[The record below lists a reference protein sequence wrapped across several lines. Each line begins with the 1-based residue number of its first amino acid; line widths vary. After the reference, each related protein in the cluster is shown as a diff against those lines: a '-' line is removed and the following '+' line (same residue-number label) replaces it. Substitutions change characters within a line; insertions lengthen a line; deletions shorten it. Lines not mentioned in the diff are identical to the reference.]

1 MTKKLFDET
10 DVYILTL
17 GLSEVW
23 HDEQTGGVF
32 WRTIPKD
39 AFDPAR
45 HKFRVSTV
53 DENRD
58 NLAAIHALIRKHRP
72 DAKIV
77 LTLSPIPLAATFRN
91 VSCVSANTV
100 SKAVLRVAIDEI
112 MRDVGPEGALHYWP
126 GFEIVVYAFGAPFKA
141 DRRHLPEA

>member
-58 NLAAIHALIRKHRP
+58 NLAAIQALIRKHRP

-91 VSCVSANTV
+91 VSCVSANTKMLLPRRKG
-100 SKAVLRVAIDEI
+100 SRYIRRGTSI
-112 MRDVGPEGALHYWP
+112 TSFSSSPE
-126 GFEIVVYAFGAPFKA
+126 
-141 DRRHLPEA
+141 